1 MFLLTSKFSYGI
13 SMFFFAINT
22 SNQFHF
28 FDIFK
33 ISIEDT
39 GMSVFLEHKYF
50 SVLLRKILK
59 IECELIQYPVI
70 WKVSCYSKYMGLFAH
85 ISIFQNPYPHFSFI
99 FWASVIPAPTGSPP
113 LVKNF
118 ERRSWS
124 LTLKSNY
131 ISLSVSK

>member
-13 SMFFFAINT
+13 CFFCHKHIK
-22 SNQFHF
+22 SIPF
-28 FDIFK
+28 FLIFSKFQLK
-33 ISIEDT
+33 IQ
-39 GMSVFLEHKYF
+39 GWVFFVEHKYF

>member
-1 MFLLTSKFSYGI
+1 MTIVFTNLKVQLWHMFFCHKHIKSIPFLIFSKFQLKIQGWV
-13 SMFFFAINT
+13 FF
-22 SNQFHF
+22 
-28 FDIFK
+28 
-33 ISIEDT
+33 
-39 GMSVFLEHKYF
+39 VEHKYF